1 MDKKTKILV
10 IEDDITLNKI
20 YQTKLGV
27 MGYEVAPAYNGEEA
41 VAKAKSEMPDLILLD
56 LMLPKKSGF
65 DVLTEI
71 KADEST
77 KDIPVIILS
86 NLGQEEDVKRGLEMG
101 AIDFLTKS
109 NIKLVDVVKKIQDIL
124 IKYKVQS

>member
-1 MDKKTKILV
+1 MEKKVKILV

-41 VAKAKSEMPDLILLD
+41 VAKVKSEMPDLILLD

-71 KADEST
+71 KADENI
-77 KDIPVIILS
+77 KNIPVIILS

-109 NIKLVDVVKKIQDIL
+109 NIKLADVVKKIQDVL
-124 IKYKVQS
+124 IKYNK

>member
-1 MDKKTKILV
+1 MEKKVKILV

-27 MGYEVAPAYNGEEA
+27 MGYEVASAYNGEEA

-71 KADEST
+71 KADENI
-77 KDIPVIILS
+77 KNIPVIILS

-109 NIKLVDVVKKIQDIL
+109 NIKLADVVKKIQDVL
-124 IKYKVQS
+124 LKYNKK